1 MSAKTASWLTA
12 LTLFGVYFAAAC
24 LVLPFDEVLKKAVGL
39 TFLATIVAIALLGAA
54 VLVLG
59 SLETLLSGILLFAS
73 DEHSSRTSTS
83 SARPTP

>member
-39 TFLATIVAIALLGAA
+39 TFLALMVTIVLLGAV

-59 SLETLLSGILLFAS
+59 VVHTLLDVLLLFAS
-73 DEHSSRTSTS
+73 DKPSTRASTS
-83 SARPTP
+83 PIRPTP